1 MKINVDTIKEIKAY
15 DENGNLILVFHNPL
29 MKDITINCNT
39 QDIYG
44 YKSNQKICSFEGS
57 KEYEMKFACKEIS
70 VYEPSTPVEN
80 YFQTLVKAIGEMGVT
95 AEQASEAMKE
105 LTMKIA
111 HTEENNNRTR
121 LTEPVLEEITE
132 EPNEKSDLEFFDG
145 NFDFYKPLDFTSPLF
160 DFE

>member
-1 MKINVDTIKEIKAY
+1 MR
-15 DENGNLILVFHNPL
+15 
-29 MKDITINCNT
+29 
-39 QDIYG
+39 
-44 YKSNQKICSFEGS
+44 
-57 KEYEMKFACKEIS
+57 FACKEIS
-70 VYEPSTPVEN
+70 VYEPSAPVEN

-111 HTEENNNRTR
+111 HTEENNNKTR

-132 EPNEKSDLEFFDG
+132 KPNEKSDLDFFDG
-145 NFDFYKPLDFTSPLF
+145 NFDFCKPLDFTSPLF